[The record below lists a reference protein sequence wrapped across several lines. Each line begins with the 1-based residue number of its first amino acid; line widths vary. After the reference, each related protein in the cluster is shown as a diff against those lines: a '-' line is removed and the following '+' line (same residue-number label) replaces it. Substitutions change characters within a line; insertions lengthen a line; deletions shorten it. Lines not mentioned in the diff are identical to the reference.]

1 MYIQSKFSQ
10 NTIERIFADFQIN
23 SGEEVLYAIWLSGGR
38 KGFVF
43 TDRRFYWNIKTSIVR
58 NSEVTDVKLPS
69 NIMEKNVNG
78 LSVKIISKEKEKTSP
93 ASKYLYFALISHI
106 GLIRYDAA
114 SLSYDEALKLK
125 KIFTQY
131 INESTLPE
139 PRHKSFMDKVWA
151 NKEDAVDFLWC
162 LKNGSLFKRQ
172 HKYIATRQDIEAR
185 NEKITSYEEEEN
197 PSQVYE
203 DGEELEYEDRA
214 GSPQVQDSRYEAE
227 DGGADEDRSSR
238 GEIAD
243 DAGASDEDLAG
254 DSGSESS
261 EVSGDGGTVDKREEA
276 SAYGYDDQEEVPP
289 GPGREYLRES
299 AYQRSYDEDEED
311 DSDESDEEENEGEE
325 ASDARKKH
333 FVQRRLRALLIRQK
347 RAKARRE
354 AERYAASRK
363 SEDESY
369 EDEDAPRQNADSQ
382 DTYSPDANA
391 SGQNDSRPLPLQN
404 IHYHILDVFV
414 TLVYATASLFA
425 VKPILFAKSIAKPL
439 NGIGRFFAEF
449 GKLFFFGDKATA
461 ARLSE
466 IEIRSDYVTVLID
479 KRNCVFAVLLIF
491 YLIGRSLLILRN
503 KEANKKLCF
512 ILMLG
517 FVLISFLMPVKF
529 FIFLL
534 LAFAIYGAMQF
545 AEGASKMTLLCKL
558 FAFLLLFG
566 MEYYL
571 VHLLLY
577 PGFPD
582 VMANVVQILG
592 LHANW

>member
-93 ASKYLYFALISHI
+93 TSKYLYFALISHI

-114 SLSYDEALKLK
+114 RLSYDEALKLK

-139 PRHKSFMDKVWA
+139 PRHKSFADKVWA
-151 NKEDAVDFLWC
+151 NKENAADFLWC

-197 PSQVYE
+197 LSQVYE
-203 DGEELEYEDRA
+203 EEEDIEREERA
-214 GSPQVQDSRYEAE
+214 DSSLVQDSRYEAE
-227 DGGADEDRSSR
+227 DGSADEDSSSR
-238 GEIAD
+238 SELSA
-243 DAGASDEDLAG
+243 DAGTSDIEPAADE
-254 DSGSESS
+254 GSEGG
-261 EVSGDGGTVDKREEA
+261 SGDGGTEEEREES
-276 SAYGYDDQEEVPP
+276 SAYGYDAQEEVPP
-289 GPGREYLRES
+289 GPGREYVRES
-299 AYQRSYDEDEED
+299 AYQRPYDEDED
-311 DSDESDEEENEGEE
+311 DSDESDGENSEDEE

-363 SEDESY
+363 SEEEPY
-369 EDEDAPRQNADSQ
+369 EDAPRQNAASQ
-382 DTYSPDANA
+382 DAYSSDADA
-391 SGQNDSRPLPLQN
+391 AGHDDSRPLPLQN
-404 IHYHILDVFV
+404 IHYYIFDVFV

-439 NGIGRFFAEF
+439 NGMGRFFAEF

-517 FVLISFLMPVKF
+517 FVLICFLMPVKF
-529 FIFLL
+529 FVFLL

-545 AEGASKMTLLCKL
+545 AGGASKMTLSCKL